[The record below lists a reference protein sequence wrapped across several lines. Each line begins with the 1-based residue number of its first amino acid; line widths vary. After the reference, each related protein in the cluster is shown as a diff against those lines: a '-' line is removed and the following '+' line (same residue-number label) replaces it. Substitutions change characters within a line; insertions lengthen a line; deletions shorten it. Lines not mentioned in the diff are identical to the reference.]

1 MVETNIQSRLSHKYT
16 EHFFPCSKKN
26 QHPKQ
31 SRNNFRTW
39 WFWCVALRH
48 LSRICQCSVHCPL
61 SPSRLTAQVIPTTTH
76 DPLTHQYRLEG
87 YWTNDHAVR
96 SNAAM
101 VTCISCHM
109 FRCVKIFVYFF
120 FIAHLHVCLYILVGN
135 LHIKWIKKYSLAI
148 LANPKLEFWISVKI

>member
-31 SRNNFRTW
+31 SRNNFCTW

-61 SPSRLTAQVIPTTTH
+61 SPSRLTAQMIPTTTH
-76 DPLTHQYRLEG
+76 DPLTHQDSLEG
-87 YWTNDHAVR
+87 YEQMTMQWGAMLQWSHA
-96 SNAAM
+96 SL
-101 VTCISCHM
+101 VTYSGVSKYLCIFFYCTLACM
-109 FRCVKIFVYFF
+109 IVYT
-120 FIAHLHVCLYILVGN
+120 GG
-135 LHIKWIKKYSLAI
+135 
-148 LANPKLEFWISVKI
+148 